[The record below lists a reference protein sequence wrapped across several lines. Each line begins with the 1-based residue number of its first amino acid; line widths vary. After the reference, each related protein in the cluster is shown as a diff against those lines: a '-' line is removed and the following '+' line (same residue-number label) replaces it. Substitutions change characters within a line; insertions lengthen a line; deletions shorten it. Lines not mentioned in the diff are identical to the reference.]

1 MLPIIW
7 NLALVLSAL
16 PAITLIRFAAQFK
29 FGAGPQGQD
38 VYFVFST
45 LFALWW
51 GILGAVNGILFAKG
65 LEAPV
70 LVKFGLVP
78 VGAAIGSAVV
88 VTVALLIAGNAG
100 GTPTSPPNPALLTVT
115 AAILGVFFIAQLV
128 IGIRFSR

>member
-38 VYFVFST
+38 VYLVFST

-51 GILGAVNGILFAKG
+51 GVLGAVNGILFARG
-65 LEAPV
+65 LNAHG
-70 LVKFGLVP
+70 LVKFALVP
-78 VGAAIGSAVV
+78 VGAAIASAVV

-100 GTPTSPPNPALLTVT
+100 GSPSGPPNPALLTVS
-115 AAILGVFFIAQLV
+115 AVILAVFFIAQLV
-128 IGIRFSR
+128 IGIRLAR

>member
-38 VYFVFST
+38 VYFVFSI

-51 GILGAVNGILFAKG
+51 AVLGAVNGILFARG
-65 LEAPV
+65 LNAQV
-70 LVKFGLVP
+70 LVKFALVP
-78 VGAAIGSAVV
+78 VGAAIASAVV
-88 VTVALLIAGNAG
+88 VTVALLVAGNAG
-100 GTPTSPPNPALLTVT
+100 GSPTSPPNPSLLTVS
-115 AAILGVFFIAQLV
+115 AVMLAVFFIAQVV